1 MSVSSDPG
9 MKTKKLYD
17 SLAWRIVRPLII
29 FIISL
34 GLVAL
39 LVWGGW
45 SFVEN
50 RFILPVAAGDK
61 TDYTVEVKRG
71 SSTQTIAK
79 KLEDAGIIR
88 SAAAFKLYV
97 DVFDQG
103 AKIKAG
109 VYQFNKSM
117 TLEEIVGKLKTGE
130 SSTNVLNFTITEGMT
145 IEDIANI
152 LLKNHLLSDK
162 NKFFELC
169 RSGGS
174 FADYDFISGLNN
186 PDDTKRIFKLEGYL
200 FPDTYEVYTDST
212 EEMII
217 KKMLN
222 RFSDVFADKDIAR
235 MQDLNM
241 TIDQM
246 ITLASLIEK
255 EGKTEDFK
263 KLSAVFHARLQKNMK
278 LESDVTIH
286 YITGTGRLALTNNDT
301 SVDSPYNT
309 YKYPGLPLGPVCNPG
324 KDAIQAALYPDE
336 DFMKQGYL
344 FFCSAEPESGKLVFS
359 KTLSDHKKQ
368 VAKYKPLWEEYDKAH
383 SK

>member
-1 MSVSSDPG
+1 MSAPSDQ
-9 MKTKKLYD
+9 TKMRRLSE
-17 SLAWRIVRPLII
+17 SLAWRIFRPVII
-29 FIISL
+29 FLLSL

-61 TDYTVEVKRG
+61 TAYSVEIKRG

-79 KLEDAGIIR
+79 QLEDAGIVR

-103 AKIKAG
+103 ASIKAG

-117 TLEEIVGKLKTGE
+117 SLDEIVNMLKKGQ
-130 SSTNVLNFTITEGMT
+130 SASNVVVITITEGMN
-145 IEDIANI
+145 IEDIANV
-152 LLKNHLLSDK
+152 LLKKNLLKDK

-169 RSGGS
+169 RTGSG
-174 FADYDFISGLNN
+174 FTDYDFISSLNGA
-186 PDDTKRIFKLEGYL
+186 DDARRTYKLEGYL

-222 RFSDVFADKDIAR
+222 RFSDIFSDTYIAR
-235 MQDLNM
+235 MQALSM
-241 TIDQM
+241 TIDQV
-246 ITLASLIEK
+246 ISLASMIEK
-255 EGKTEDFK
+255 EGKTDDFK
-263 KLSAVFHARLQKNMK
+263 KISAVFHLRIEKHMNLG
-278 LESDVTIH
+278 SDATIRYFTGATH
-286 YITGTGRLALTNNDT
+286 YLITTKERDT
-301 SVDSPYNT
+301 DSLYNT
-309 YKYPGLPLGPVCNPG
+309 YKYPGYPLGPICNPG
-324 KDAIQAALYPDE
+324 KLAIEAALYPDE

-344 FFCSAEPESGKLVFS
+344 YFSAAEPVSGKLVFA
-359 KTLSDHKKQ
+359 KTLPEHQKQ
-368 VAKYKPLWEEYDKAH
+368 VDQYRPLWEQYDAAH
-383 SK
+383 

>member
-1 MSVSSDPG
+1 MSTSSEPDI
-9 MKTKKLYD
+9 KSKKIYG
-17 SLAWRIVRPLII
+17 SLAWRVIRPVII

-34 GLVAL
+34 GLVML

-50 RFILPVAAGDK
+50 RFILPVAAGDH
-61 TDYTVEVKRG
+61 TDYTVEIKRG

-79 KLEDAGIIR
+79 QLEDVGIIR
-88 SAAAFKLYV
+88 SAAAFKIYV

-103 AKIKAG
+103 AKIKSG
-109 VYQFNKSM
+109 VYKFNKSM
-117 TLEEIVGKLKTGE
+117 SLEEIVDKLKVGE
-130 SSTNVLNFTITEGMT
+130 STTNVLKFTITEGTT

-152 LLKNHLLSDK
+152 LLKNNLLKDK

-169 RSGGS
+169 RSGDNFS
-174 FADYDFISGLNN
+174 DYDFISVLSN
-186 PDDTKRIFKLEGYL
+186 PDDAKRKFKLEGYL

-222 RFSDVFADKDIAR
+222 RFSDVFSDAYITR
-235 MQDLNM
+235 MQELNM
-241 TIDQM
+241 TIDEVV
-246 ITLASLIEK
+246 TLASLIEK

-286 YITGTGRLALTNNDT
+286 YITGTNHLALTDKDT

-309 YKYPGLPLGPVCNPG
+309 YKYTGLPLGPVCNPG
-324 KDAIQAALYPDE
+324 KLAIEAALYPDE

-344 FFCSAEPESGKLVFS
+344 YFCSAEPESGKLVFS
-359 KTLSDHKKQ
+359 KTLAEQNKQ
-368 VAKYKPLWEEYDKAH
+368 VAKYRPLWEEYDKTH
-383 SK
+383 